1 MNNGNI
7 IGSNGVASATFFPSF
22 TPQITPV
29 VLGNP
34 TPPETTPPATLDG
47 ALAKFQPGNAPT
59 AEDVAKLW
67 AAFGQSANNV
77 TPPNNS
83 APIQN
88 NAAPNTAASE
98 PAASVDQWAAMFE
111 GFTPTLPEPEYFKDS
126 SALGNALS
134 SSLPQINW
142 AELFANQD
150 SDAVNK
156 TINMYMQQLLVN
168 SVRGAFHSAKSS
180 YEQSAPDTFKK
191 SFEAYRRHKQVQAGS
206 QVPAPAGM
214 NEVARALT
222 TQYINNNPTASAE
235 QVRSVVG
242 TLMGTLSSVL
252 TPKPTQSTPTGTD
265 WSTM

>member
-7 IGSNGVASATFFPSF
+7 IGSNGVASVPFFPSF
-22 TPQITPV
+22 TPQVTPV

-34 TPPETTPPATLDG
+34 TPSEPTPPVTLDG
-47 ALAKFQPGNAPT
+47 VLSKFQNSNTPT

-67 AAFGQSANNV
+67 AAFGQSASNV
-77 TPPNNS
+77 APPNTG
-83 APIQN
+83 ATTQN
-88 NAAPNTAASE
+88 NAAPNTAAAE
-98 PAASVDQWAAMFE
+98 PVASVDPWAAMFE
-111 GFTPTLPEPEYFKDS
+111 GFSPTLPEPDYFKDS

-134 SSLPQINW
+134 SGLPQINW
-142 AELFANQD
+142 AELFTNQD
-150 SDAVNK
+150 SEIVNK
-156 TINMYMQQLLVN
+156 TINLYMQQLLVN

-180 YEQSAPDTFKK
+180 YEQSAPETFKK

-252 TPKPTQSTPTGTD
+252 TPKPTQSNPIGTD